1 MTYPTREHEELLR
14 RALRVAADS
23 VEPAGDG
30 LERIRA
36 RLTTP
41 RPAVAAWMM
50 SGTEPAVLRL
60 RPLLTRLRPL
70 LTRLRQVTE
79 SALDR
84 RWAGR
89 GALRLWAGRGALRL
103 WAGRGAL
110 RLWAGRG
117 ALRLWAGRGALR
129 LWASRGALRTHPAW
143 LRPAAA
149 MAAFVVIIG
158 SGALAIRALQHTIR
172 QTGVPTSLGVPE
184 GTSSGQSGRGLN
196 SKGHKVLSPVPPVP
210 LVAPSLPEF
219 WPLRTTTGT
228 PPPRTSQP
236 TPLAS
241 PSCTPTVTQSRSPTP
256 SPPTSPSV
264 SPSPPP
270 SGSPSPTPPATG
282 SPTPTVSPTDSPAAS
297 SAGAVT
303 QAVAAAPLSTGAGST
318 SGSPAPGVQTGTC

>member
-60 RPLLTRLRPL
+60 RPLLTSLRPLLTSLRPLLTRLRPLLTCLRPLLTRLRPLLTSLWPL

-84 RWAGR
+84 LWANR
-89 GALRLWAGRGALRL
+89 GAP
-103 WAGRGAL
+103 
-110 RLWAGRG
+110 
-117 ALRLWAGRGALR
+117 
-129 LWASRGALRTHPAW
+129 RTHPAW

-158 SGALAIRALQHTIR
+158 SGALAIRALQHTIT
-172 QTGVPTSLGVPE
+172 QTAAPQSLGVAE
-184 GTSSGQSGRGLN
+184 GTSSGQSGRGVN
-196 SKGHKVLSPVPPVP
+196 GKGHKLIQLVPVP
-210 LVAPSLPEF
+210 LPLVPLDPSLPKF
-219 WPLRTTTGT
+219 WPLRTPTGT
-228 PPPRTSQP
+228 PPPQTSQP
-236 TPLAS
+236 TPVAS
-241 PSCTPTVTQSRSPTP
+241 PSCTPTVTQSWSPTP

-270 SGSPSPTPPATG
+270 SGTPSPTPTETG
-282 SPTPTVSPTDSPAAS
+282 SPTPTASPTDSPAAS

-303 QAVAAAPLSTGAGST
+303 QAVEAAPLSTGAGST
-318 SGSPAPGVQTGTC
+318 SGSPAPGVRTGTC

>member
-103 WAGRGAL
+103 WAG
-110 RLWAGRG
+110 
-117 ALRLWAGRGALR
+117 
-129 LWASRGALRTHPAW
+129 RGALRTHPAW

>member
-60 RPLLTRLRPL
+60 RPLLTSLRPL
-70 LTRLRQVTE
+70 LTSLRQVTE

-84 RWAGR
+84 R
-89 GALRLWAGRGALRL
+89 
-103 WAGRGAL
+103 
-110 RLWAGRG
+110 WAGRG

>member
-50 SGTEPAVLRL
+50 SGTEPAVLRM
-60 RPLLTRLRPL
+60 RPLLA
-70 LTRLRQVTE
+70 RLRQVTE

-84 RWAGR
+84 LWANR
-89 GALRLWAGRGALRL
+89 GAP
-103 WAGRGAL
+103 
-110 RLWAGRG
+110 
-117 ALRLWAGRGALR
+117 
-129 LWASRGALRTHPAW
+129 RTHPAW

-172 QTGVPTSLGVPE
+172 QTGVPTSLGIAE

-196 SKGHKVLSPVPPVP
+196 SKGQKLIQPVPPVP
-210 LVAPSLPEF
+210 LVPADQSMRQI
-219 WPLRTTTGT
+219 WPLLTPTGT
-228 PPPRTSQP
+228 PPPHSAQP
-236 TPLAS
+236 TPLPS
-241 PSCTPTVTQSRSPTP
+241 PSCSVTTTPPAPPTP
-256 SPPTSPSV
+256 SPPPSTPVTPSPS
-264 SPSPPP
+264 
-270 SGSPSPTPPATG
+270 SGSPSPTGTGTG
-282 SPTPTVSPTDSPAAS
+282 SPSPTASPTDSPAASSAGAS

-303 QAVAAAPLSTGAGST
+303 QAVAAAPLDCGAGST
-318 SGSPAPGVQTGTC
+318 NGSPSPGVRSGTC

>member
-60 RPLLTRLRPL
+60 RPLLTSLRPL

-84 RWAGR
+84 
-89 GALRLWAGRGALRL
+89 LWAG
-103 WAGRGAL
+103 
-110 RLWAGRG
+110 
-117 ALRLWAGRGALR
+117 
-129 LWASRGALRTHPAW
+129 RGALRTHPAW

-158 SGALAIRALQHTIR
+158 SGALAIRALQHTIT
-172 QTGVPTSLGVPE
+172 QTAAPQSLGVAE
-184 GTSSGQSGRGLN
+184 GTSSGQSGRGVN
-196 SKGHKVLSPVPPVP
+196 GKGHKLIQLVPVP
-210 LVAPSLPEF
+210 LVPLNPSLPEF
-219 WPLRTTTGT
+219 WPLRTPTGT
-228 PPPRTSQP
+228 PPPHSSQP

-241 PSCTPTVTQSRSPTP
+241 PSCSVTTTPPPTPTP
-256 SPPTSPSV
+256 SPPPTTPV
-264 SPSPPP
+264 SPTPT
-270 SGSPSPTPPATG
+270 SGSPSPTATGTG
-282 SPTPTVSPTDSPAAS
+282 SPTPTASPTDSPAAS

-303 QAVAAAPLSTGAGST
+303 QAVAAAPLSSGAGST
-318 SGSPAPGVQTGTC
+318 SGSPAPGVRTGTC

>member
-60 RPLLTRLRPL
+60 RPLLTSLRPLLTRLQPLLTRLRPL

-84 RWAGR
+84 LWANR
-89 GALRLWAGRGALRL
+89 GAP
-103 WAGRGAL
+103 
-110 RLWAGRG
+110 
-117 ALRLWAGRGALR
+117 
-129 LWASRGALRTHPAW
+129 RTHPAW

-172 QTGVPTSLGVPE
+172 QTGVPTSLGVTE

-196 SKGHKVLSPVPPVP
+196 SKGHKLIQLVPVP
-210 LVAPSLPEF
+210 LVPLDPSLPKF
-219 WPLRTTTGT
+219 WPLRTPTGT
-228 PPPRTSQP
+228 RPPHSAQP

-241 PSCTPTVTQSRSPTP
+241 PSCSVTTA
-256 SPPTSPSV
+256 PPTTL

-270 SGSPSPTPPATG
+270 TTPVSPTPTSGSPSPTATG
-282 SPTPTVSPTDSPAAS
+282 TESPTPTASPTDSPAAS

-303 QAVAAAPLSTGAGST
+303 QAVAAAPLSSGAGST
-318 SGSPAPGVQTGTC
+318 SGSPAPGVRTGTC

>member
-50 SGTEPAVLRL
+50 SSTESAVLRM
-60 RPLLTRLRPL
+60 RPLLTSMRPL
-70 LTRLRQVTE
+70 LTSMRQVIE
-79 SALDR
+79 SALD
-84 RWAGR
+84 
-89 GALRLWAGRGALRL
+89 RL

-158 SGALAIRALQHTIR
+158 SGAIAIRALQHTIR
-172 QTGVPTSLGVPE
+172 QTGVPTSLGISE
-184 GTSSGQSGRGLN
+184 GTSSGQSGGGLN

-210 LVAPSLPEF
+210 LVPLGVPSLPEF
-219 WPLRTTTGT
+219 WPLHTPTGT
-228 PPPRTSQP
+228 RPPHSAQP

-241 PSCTPTVTQSRSPTP
+241 PSCSVTTTPPPTLTP
-256 SPPTSPSV
+256 SPPPTTPV
-264 SPSPPP
+264 SPTPT
-270 SGSPSPTPPATG
+270 SGSPSPTATGTG
-282 SPTPTVSPTDSPAAS
+282 SPTPTASPTVSPAAS

-303 QAVAAAPLSTGAGST
+303 QAVAATPLSSGAGST
-318 SGSPAPGVQTGTC
+318 SGSPAPGVRTGTC

>member
-60 RPLLTRLRPL
+60 RPLLTSLRPLLTSLRPLLTRLRPLLTSLWPL

-84 RWAGR
+84 LWANR
-89 GALRLWAGRGALRL
+89 GAP
-103 WAGRGAL
+103 
-110 RLWAGRG
+110 
-117 ALRLWAGRGALR
+117 
-129 LWASRGALRTHPAW
+129 RTHPAW

-241 PSCTPTVTQSRSPTP
+241 PSCTPTVTQSWSPTP

-270 SGSPSPTPPATG
+270 SGTPSPTPTETG
-282 SPTPTVSPTDSPAAS
+282 SPTPTASPTDSPAAS

-303 QAVAAAPLSTGAGST
+303 QAVAATPLSSGAGST
-318 SGSPAPGVQTGTC
+318 NGSPAPGVRTGTC